1 MTACTSAAVIG
12 LGLIGGS
19 LSRDL
24 AARGVRVRAYDADAD
39 HLASAMRDG
48 VVHEALDATL
58 AGVAGAEVIV
68 IAVPVDAAIE
78 ILGRLEPFAAGARLI
93 TDVGSTKARIV
104 ASAID
109 VGLGERFVGSHPMA
123 GGHRSGWD
131 ASRAGLFEG
140 APVYLC
146 PTSRASEDARSLA
159 DAFWR
164 DVGARPICMDAERHD
179 NQLAWTS
186 HLPHIVST
194 ALALA
199 LAEAD
204 VGRDGLS
211 DPAVATSRVLPAAR
225 PTSGPRSL
233 STTPPRSMA
242 RWRPPRSRSRDFAA
256 RWPGMMLSSYT
267 NGSLSRESGSTA
279 DCARHSF
286 HHAYFR
292 SKNHRVRGRRGVGR
306 AASGARVCV
315 GRRWASHRR

>member
-39 HLASAMRDG
+39 HLASALRDG
-48 VVHEALDATL
+48 VVHEALDSTL

-109 VGLGERFVGSHPMA
+109 VGLGDRFIGSHPMA
-123 GGHRSGWD
+123 GGHRSGWN
-131 ASRAGLFEG
+131 ASSAGLFEG

-146 PTSRASEDARSLA
+146 PTSRTSDDTHAIA

-164 DVGARPICMDAERHD
+164 DVGARPLCMDAERHD

-194 ALALA
+194 ALALTLAQANVGRMDLGPGGRDVTRLAGSSADVWTAIALDNAAAIDGA
-199 LAEAD
+199 LAAAEVEIAGFSRALARND
-204 VGRDGLS
+204 
-211 DPAVATSRVLPAAR
+211 AVELHESFSAAR
-225 PTSGPRSL
+225 KWFDG
-233 STTPPRSMA
+233 
-242 RWRPPRSRSRDFAA
+242 
-256 RWPGMMLSSYT
+256 
-267 NGSLSRESGSTA
+267 
-279 DCARHSF
+279 
-286 HHAYFR
+286 
-292 SKNHRVRGRRGVGR
+292 
-306 AASGARVCV
+306 
-315 GRRWASHRR
+315 